1 MAEFTWEARARSG
14 EVRKGVMEADD
25 AEAVNQRL
33 RQQNLNPVRVR
44 KKGIDFNNITISFGT
59 GVDVKDLVTFT
70 RLFATMID
78 AGLPLVQCL
87 DILSGQQKNKNF
99 AVLLKDVKSSV
110 EQGSTFS
117 DALARHGKVFDELF
131 VNLVRAGETGGIL
144 DNIMNRLSVYLE
156 KRQKLIRQL
165 RGALS
170 YPTIV
175 FFIAI
180 GVMAVMLTFVIP
192 AFENMF
198 KEFGGGKDNLPVLT
212 RLMVALSHS
221 FVTYLPL
228 VIVLAGII
236 STALVYTYRNPAG
249 KRFFH
254 RVQLQLPIMG
264 VVLQK
269 IAVAR
274 FTRTLGTLLQSGV
287 PILDALEICA
297 KTAGNVIIESGI
309 LLVRQRISEGKN
321 MAEPL
326 LEAKVFPDMVVQ
338 MIAVGEQTGALDQ
351 MLNKIADFYEEET
364 EVAMASLTSMLEPI
378 MMVGIGGMVGVVL
391 VSMYLPIFSLAGNI
405 KAE

>member
-25 AEAVNQRL
+25 AEAVNQKL
-33 RQQNLNPVRVR
+33 RSQNLNPVRVK
-44 KKGIDFNNITISFGT
+44 KKGFDLGKLSFGS
-59 GVDVKDLVTFT
+59 GVDVKDLVTFS

-87 DILSGQQKNKNF
+87 DILAGQQKNKTF
-99 AVLLKDVKSSV
+99 AAILKDVKSSV

-117 DALARHGKVFDELF
+117 DALGKHKNVFDELY

-144 DNIMNRLSVYLE
+144 DNIMNRLSVYME
-156 KRQKLIRQL
+156 KRQKLIRQV

-175 FFIAI
+175 FMIAI

-198 KEFGGGKDNLPVLT
+198 KEFGGGASNLPIITQV
-212 RLMVALSHS
+212 MVAISHS
-221 FVTYLPL
+221 FVSYLPFI
-228 VIVLAGII
+228 IVVVAVAA
-236 STALVYTYRNPAG
+236 TALSYAYKTPGG

-254 RVQLQLPIMG
+254 RLILQLPIMG
-264 VVLQK
+264 TVLQK
-269 IAVAR
+269 ISVAR

-297 KTAGNVIIESGI
+297 KTAGNVIIEAGI
-309 LLVRQRISEGKN
+309 MLVRQRISEGKN

-364 EVAMASLTSMLEPI
+364 EVAMAALTSMLEPI